1 MTDIRANLD
10 RVRGRVAKA
19 AERAGRRPSDVLLVG
34 VSKTVEVARIRQA
47 IEAGVP
53 ALGENR
59 VQEAKEKAAEIGRPV
74 PWHLI
79 GHLQTNK
86 ARLAAEQFDTVHSID
101 SQRVATALAQHRP
114 AEAVSL
120 AVLIEVDLTGIPG
133 RSGVREEDV
142 EPLARTIVD
151 VSGVHLLGLM
161 TIAPPGDSSEA
172 SRPYFARL
180 RAIRDRVQQS
190 SDLALPDLSMGM
202 TDDFEVAIEEGA
214 TLVRIGR
221 AIFGEPPG

>member
-1 MTDIRANLD
+1 VTHLALE
-10 RVRGRVAKA
+10 RVRERINVAA
-19 AERAGRRPSDVLLVG
+19 RRAGRDPAAVRLVAVTKG
-34 VSKTVEVARIRQA
+34 VDLDDIAAVI
-47 IEAGVP
+47 AGGVTDI
-53 ALGENR
+53 GENR
-59 VQEAKEKAAEIGRPV
+59 VQEAAQKFERLPREVTR
-74 PWHLI
+74 HLI